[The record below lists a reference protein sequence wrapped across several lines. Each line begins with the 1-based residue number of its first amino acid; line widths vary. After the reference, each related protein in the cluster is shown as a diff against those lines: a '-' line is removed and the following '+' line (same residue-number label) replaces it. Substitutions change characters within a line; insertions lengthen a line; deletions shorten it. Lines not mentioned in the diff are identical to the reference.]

1 MNGCRRWIESAA
13 LLLSLS
19 GAPTQVQGWCI
30 GAPLG
35 PDGLP
40 VVAPVLDVD
49 GDGLNSLQE
58 AFVGTDPENPDSDGD
73 GITDAFEVIDGVRNL
88 DRPSLFSAER
98 YADPNDPENRQIVV
112 LEGTSLFRSNR
123 QVGAAWVNVV
133 DTGRRR
139 LVRQSS
145 LRGNN
150 QNRIALRLPNGR
162 ARRFLG
168 ELPSTLFVRTFGRR
182 TTNRLELQPMEIDC
196 ASPKLMGAAL
206 IRLNAEID
214 GTIETFEYIGI
225 GGCGLIERIN
235 QREVATT
242 VVLTNH
248 GLPIG
253 DDYRFHLEGAG
264 RGVPLIGSR
273 ILTPVRPRIVA
284 DNLNP
289 IPEGFD
295 EVRVGDRLSIVRGND
310 AVQPQQVIW
319 VEGLTADLTI
329 PESDLAEDHDGDGIS
344 SATEIRDGTD
354 PLVYDTDRDGLHDG
368 VERRLPFSANDPDSD
383 DDGISDFDELES
395 VLPAEPL
402 QWWAPST
409 RQQRRR
415 AARR

>member
-19 GAPTQVQGWCI
+19 VAATQAQGWCI

-35 PDGLP
+35 PDGSP

-73 GITDAFEVIDGVRNL
+73 GIIDAFEVIDGVRNL

-139 LVRQSS
+139 LVRQSA

-168 ELPSTLFVRTFGRR
+168 DLPSTLFVRTFGRR

-196 ASPKLMGAAL
+196 PSPKLMGAAL

-253 DDYRFHLEGAG
+253 DDYRFRLEGAG

-310 AVQPQQVIW
+310 AVQPQQIIW